1 MVSPR
6 AKRAAVHHLI
16 DALGLSQRFACR
28 VVGLSRST
36 FQQPHPSQ
44 SPQDPDAGLRT
55 WLCQYAKDHPRWG
68 YRRAHHDAR
77 AAGWMVNHKKTQR
90 LWVEEG
96 LRVPQRHR
104 RKRVGTSTA
113 GNTVKAEAPDDV
125 WGIDFQ
131 FDRVEDGQA
140 LKVCSIID
148 EHTRESLGGLTRTS
162 ITGQRVIDLIDG
174 IATTRGYPLVL
185 RCDNGPEFIC
195 EAIAEWAKDKIGLDF
210 IPPGTPWNNGYVES
224 FHARQRD
231 ECLNI
236 NSFYSVLQA
245 RVVIAD
251 WNHEYNHVRRHS
263 SLGYKTPI
271 EYAQGCTHRR

>member
-6 AKRAAVHHLI
+6 AKRVATEHLI
-16 DALGLSQRFACR
+16 ATMGVWVRFACR

-36 FQQPHPSQ
+36 FAVPHPDQ
-44 SPQDPDAGLRT
+44 TPEDADARLRT
-55 WLCQYAKDHPRWG
+55 WLCAYAKKHPRWG

-77 AAGWMVNHKKTQR
+77 AQGWVVNHKKTQR
-90 LWVEEG
+90 LWREEG
-96 LRVPQRHR
+96 LRVPQRRR
-104 RKRVGTSTA
+104 RKRVGASTA
-113 GNTVKAEAPDDV
+113 AGQVTAVSPDHV

-148 EHTRESLGGLTRTS
+148 EHTRESLGGLTGTS
-162 ITGQRVIDLIDG
+162 ITGERVITLIDQ
-174 IATTRGYPLVL
+174 IAAIRGYPLVL
-185 RCDNGPEFIC
+185 RSDNGPEFVC
-195 EAIAEWAKDKIGLDF
+195 DAIADWAKNRIGLAF

-236 NSFYSVLQA
+236 NSFYSVLHA
-245 RVVIAD
+245 KVVIAD

-263 SLGYKTPI
+263 SLNYKTPI
-271 EYAQGCTHRR
+271 EYARDCTHRK